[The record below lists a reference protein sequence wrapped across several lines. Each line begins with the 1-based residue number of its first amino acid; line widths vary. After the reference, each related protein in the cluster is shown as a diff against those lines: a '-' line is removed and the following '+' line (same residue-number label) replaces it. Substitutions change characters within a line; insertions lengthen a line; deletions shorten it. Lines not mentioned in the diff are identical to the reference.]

1 MSDANLQQKIQQK
14 VLERLKRGD
23 VRMHSRAY
31 FLVRII
37 LAAALSLLVLILS
50 AYVLSFIAFS
60 IHESGEQFLL
70 GFGAR
75 GIETFFAL
83 FPWIAILVDIV
94 LILVLEW
101 LLQGFKFAYR
111 ISLLLL
117 FGIVI
122 VVSGLIASAIALTP
136 LHLSLLGMADRNDL
150 PVIGEMYESIRDSHD
165 SQGIFRGSVTSIQ
178 DNVIVITH
186 DDGDHDAD
194 DGTRTIIL
202 PIGYS
207 TSTLS
212 VGDRVYVFG
221 AATGTVIQAY
231 GIERLSPDQ

>member
-1 MSDANLQQKIQQK
+1 MSEPNLQQKIQQK

-23 VRMHSRAY
+23 VHMRSRSY
-31 FLVRII
+31 FIARAV
-37 LAAALSLLVLILS
+37 LAIAVSVLVLLLS

-70 GFGAR
+70 GFGTR
-75 GIETFFAL
+75 GVETFFTL
-83 FPWIAILVDIV
+83 FPWVSIVIDIL
-94 LILVLEW
+94 LILALEW
-101 LLQGFKFAYR
+101 LLQSFKFGYR

-122 VVSGLIASAIALTP
+122 VGSGLIASAISLTP
-136 LHLSLLGMADRNDL
+136 LHMSLLGMADRDDL
-150 PVIGEMYESIRDSHD
+150 PVIGEMYESIRDSHEG
-165 SQGIFRGSVTSIQ
+165 QGVFRGTVTSIQ
-178 DNVIVITH
+178 GNEIIIFH
-186 DDGDHDAD
+186 NDGDHDAD

-202 PIGYS
+202 PAGYS

-212 VGDRVYVFG
+212 IGDRVYVFG

-231 GIERLSPDQ
+231 GIEPLSSDQ